1 MSLTLRLTGTAQIL
15 QGQQTTLTAQ
25 VTDDDGNTL
34 SGITYAW
41 TASRGAF
48 VGDTDGA
55 SVVYHADFTDD
66 SDVDVTISCAVTAD
80 SVPEI
85 SEPSLTAMTELT
97 IAGQVLNIL
106 VTSAGAPIAGQNS
119 ILWSATESIGAIDAN
134 SDRDISPDINVYRAR
149 WNTTGSGNPRFILN
163 ATANGPIGD
172 YFRNNADKSVFLI
185 FDDGS
190 YYEVTHATVNPGAQP
205 HHLSWNVMDS
215 NAIAKLNALGETTPL
230 LIGVG
235 DAGSIGTRKTASENL
250 TVTARVV
257 PLTIEPIDEQFII
270 LGTKDY
276 VLIVDIGGN
285 PDSVDPKGHM
295 EGFFSDWDAVNG
307 QLRIKADAVTRLISG
322 VTWDIELRKGMRS
335 LLSQIKY
342 NVIPAGPIL
351 ETLPTIH
358 FYRGVPL
365 NLDIIIANLPPL
377 LIPNAR
383 LVGLKSELREYGV
396 NISGEIP
403 MDAIFS
409 FNQGNATIII
419 PDETGETSEMH
430 DYPYVIE
437 SGTPP
442 ALGTPEFTPHGNFG
456 VLEFDDVTNALGYE
470 WTLDPADAAAPS
482 WRFFNSTRNVINP
495 SEIAVSP
502 GNLNVTIKFP
512 NVPGASQYAYSLDSE
527 AHDREWTA
535 FAGTLENGMITTII
549 PDLQDGVEYTLRLR
563 VASPWVGTPV
573 SITVYGGRLAY
584 CTHNDR
590 DENSQLY
597 IFHTGVPRGGVAT
610 TIKRMFLPTGCEYP
624 DGLVVVGTTAYCLTW
639 SGGRNSERGIHVFST
654 EIADGARATRIKR
667 IHLPYHL
674 ENSAPSLA
682 VRTMGFYNDE
692 LYLFQRH
699 EFDGEQYDIF
709 TVSINEADGATA
721 TPIAHWDPNLP
732 SPWGNNAQR
741 VGGIYVDADRIYL
754 EGNDPPYDDL
764 AIYERES
771 LTPTVVPI
779 LAQTILPVPHEHP
792 KGLVV
797 IGSRVYS
804 VDSQD
809 NRLYIFDIAASA
821 QPLESILSY
830 FTLPPGLN
838 NVSSLYIPVD

>member
-1 MSLTLRLTGTAQIL
+1 MALTLRLTGTAQIL

-48 VGDTDGA
+48 IGETDGA

-66 SDVDVTISCAVTAD
+66 SDVDVTIACAVTAD
-80 SVPEI
+80 SVPDI

-106 VTSAGAPIAGQNS
+106 VTSAAAPVAGQNS

-134 SDRDISPDINVYRAR
+134 SDRDINPDINVYRAR

-205 HHLSWNVMDS
+205 HHLSWNVSDA
-215 NAIAKLNALGETTPL
+215 NIIAKLNALGAATPL

-235 DAGSIGTRKTASENL
+235 DAGSIGTPKTASENL
-250 TVTARVV
+250 TVTARVA

-270 LGTKDY
+270 LGTEGY

-295 EGFFSDWDAVNG
+295 EGFFSDWDAANG

-342 NVIPAGPIL
+342 NVIPAAPIL

-365 NLDIIIANLPPL
+365 NLDIIIVNLPPL

-437 SGTPP
+437 AGTPP

-456 VLEFDDVTNALGYE
+456 VLEFDEVTNALGYE
-470 WTLDPADAAAPS
+470 WTLDPADAAAPV

-527 AHDREWTA
+527 THDREWTA
-535 FAGTLENGMITTII
+535 FVGTLENGMITTII

-563 VASPWVGTPV
+563 VASPWVGSPV
-573 SITVYGGRLAY
+573 SITVYGGRFAY
-584 CTHNDR
+584 VINED
-590 DENSQLY
+590 DEDSQLY
-597 IFHTGVPRGGVAT
+597 LFHTGVRRGGIAT
-610 TIKRMFLPTGCEYP
+610 TIKRIFLPAECDRPTA
-624 DGLVVVGTTAYCLTW
+624 LVMKGTTAYCLSW
-639 SGGRNSERGIHVFST
+639 SGSQTQRFIYVFST
-654 EIADGARATRIKR
+654 DIADGERATIIKR
-667 IHLPYHL
+667 IRFAY
-674 ENSAPSLA
+674 EIAPQA
-682 VRTMGFYNDE
+682 MGLYDDE
-692 LYLFQRH
+692 LYILQRH
-699 EFDGEQYDIF
+699 TVVSQSYDIY
-709 TVSINEADGATA
+709 TISINEADD
-721 TPIAHWDPNLP
+721 TPVTPLAHWDPTLP
-732 SPWGNNAQR
+732 TGW
-741 VGGIYVDADRIYL
+741 
-754 EGNDPPYDDL
+754 GNDPGRAGGMFVDDEHIYIAGDRNISDDL
-764 AIYERES
+764 VIYERNALNRADVFITRRIE
-771 LTPTVVPI
+771 
-779 LAQTILPVPHEHP
+779 LPRLHDDLR
-792 KGLVV
+792 GLFV
-797 IGSRVYS
+797 IGSTVYS
-804 VDSQD
+804 VDVAD
-809 NRLYIFDIAASA
+809 NRFFIWDFAVSGQA
-821 QPLESILSY
+821 LEAVINY
-830 FTLPPGLN
+830 FTLPSGLN
-838 NVSSLYIPVD
+838 DASGLYIPVD